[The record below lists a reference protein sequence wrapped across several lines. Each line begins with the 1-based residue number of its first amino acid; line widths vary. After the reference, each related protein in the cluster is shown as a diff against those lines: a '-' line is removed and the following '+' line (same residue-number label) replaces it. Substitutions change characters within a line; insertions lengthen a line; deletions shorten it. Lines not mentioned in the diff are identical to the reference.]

1 MTSLRL
7 KFLAVG
13 FLFLALT
20 GCLGRQ
26 PLLYDVTVSPTTI
39 SPNADGVEDVAA
51 FRYKVSRRCQLSITF
66 VGPDGEK
73 RAFRQ
78 DMRRSPGGYEA
89 LFGGSVE
96 GRVLPD
102 GQYTY
107 VIEATDLE
115 GGATERVEGQIT
127 VAGGDTTLPELR
139 DFTVFPQEFTPNQ
152 DGIND
157 RVRVNY
163 VLTKPADVR
172 VWIEDDQGRFVTS
185 ILEEEKNPVEP
196 GLPGRHQYDYD
207 AGVDA
212 DAPPPPDGT
221 YTVIGEARDGV
232 GNVVRETAPLT
243 IVEGGVPRATILNAE
258 IGPSIVPLGE
268 TVVITAT
275 VKNIGSVP
283 IRTTGPPSGTE
294 YTTQENFNTK
304 GFPQESGAFRL
315 GAEFDA
321 NVTGLGYPYRWRL
334 GDEENLEV
342 RVINGQ
348 EYTYL
353 PVGKTV
359 TVAGDI
365 RIVDKPLRRN
375 TYFYVGL
382 FHEDVRK
389 VEGEVD
395 PTQITIEY

>member
-1 MTSLRL
+1 MLLGSLL
-7 KFLAVG
+7 
-13 FLFLALT
+13 LALT
-20 GCLGRQ
+20 GCLGRG
-26 PLLYDVTVSPTTI
+26 PLLSDVTVAPTTI

-51 FRYKVSRRCQLSITF
+51 FHYKVSRPCQLSIYF

-73 RAFRQ
+73 RYFRR
-78 DMRRSPGGYEA
+78 DRRRSPGEYQA
-89 LFGGSVE
+89 LFGGAVE

-107 VIEATDLE
+107 VIEATDVE
-115 GGATERVEGQIT
+115 RDTTERVEGQIT
-127 VAGGDTTLPELR
+127 VVGGDTTLPELR
-139 DFTVFPQEFTPNQ
+139 DFTVFPQVFTPNQ

-163 VLTKPADVR
+163 VLTKPAEVR
-172 VWIEDDQGRFVTS
+172 VWIEDAQGRFVTS

-221 YTVIGEARDGV
+221 YTVIAEARDEV
-232 GNVVRETAPLT
+232 GNVVRERAPLT
-243 IVEGGVPRATILNAE
+243 IVEGGVPRATIQMAE
-258 IGPSIVPLGE
+258 IGPSVVPLGE
-268 TVVITAT
+268 TVVITAV

-283 IRTTGPPSGTE
+283 IRTTGPPPGTE
-294 YTTQENFNTK
+294 YTTRENFNTK
-304 GFPQESGAFRL
+304 GFPRESGAFRL

-334 GDEENLEV
+334 GNEEDLEV
-342 RVINGQ
+342 RIINGQ
-348 EYTYL
+348 KHYYL

-359 TVAGDI
+359 TVTGYI

-375 TYFYVGL
+375 PYFYVGL

-389 VEGEVD
+389 VEGEVA

>member
-1 MTSLRL
+1 MRFKLSI
-7 KFLAVG
+7 VG
-13 FLFLALT
+13 FLLLALT
-20 GCLGRQ
+20 GCLGRR
-26 PLLYDVTVSPTTI
+26 PLLYDVTVNPTTI

-73 RAFRQ
+73 RTFRR
-78 DMRRSPGGYEA
+78 DRRRSPGAYEA

-107 VIEATDLE
+107 IIEATDLE
-115 GGATERVEGQIT
+115 TGITERVEGQIT
-127 VAGGDTTLPELR
+127 IVGGDTTLPELR

-157 RVRVNY
+157 RVRINY
-163 VLTKPADVR
+163 VLTKPAEVR
-172 VWIEDDQGRFVTS
+172 VWIEDAQGRFVTS

-196 GLPGRHQYDYD
+196 GMPGRHQYDYD

-221 YTVIGEARDGV
+221 YTVIAEARDSV

-258 IGPSIVPLGE
+258 ISPSIVPLGE
-268 TVVITAT
+268 RLVITAT

-283 IRTTGPPSGTE
+283 IRTTGPPPGTE
-294 YTTQENFNTK
+294 YTTQENYNTK

-334 GDEENLEV
+334 GNEEDLEV
-342 RVINGQ
+342 RIINGQ
-348 EYTYL
+348 KHYYL

-359 TVAGDI
+359 TVTGYI
-365 RIVDKPLRRN
+365 RIVDKPWRRH

-389 VEGEVD
+389 VEGEVA
-395 PTQITIEY
+395 PTRITIEY